1 MTTVTEVLVPTVLS
15 FFALAT
21 IGATVE
27 SLTEQSTVSDWLHR
41 WHLKFLAPNWN
52 FFAPHPGQWDTHLLY
67 RDQLA
72 DGTVT
77 QWTEVTDVTKT
88 RQRLKWAWNPSLY
101 KAKGLFDVN
110 QALKRH
116 LDDSELAEAEEASE
130 PSGLDGL
137 QPIESDDHLL
147 STQYVL
153 LLNLV
158 SEADHDEDAKKTQ
171 FMLMQSSLRE
181 DEATPQ
187 FVSNFHKL

>member
-27 SLTEQSTVSDWLHR
+27 SLTERSTVSDWLHR

-72 DGTVT
+72 DGTVSP
-77 QWTEVTDVTKT
+77 WTEVTDVTET
-88 RQRLKWAWNPSLY
+88 RQRLKWVWNPSLY

-116 LDDSELAEAEEASE
+116 LDDSELAETDDSSE
-130 PSGLDGL
+130 LDEL

-147 STQYVL
+147 STQYVSL
-153 LLNLV
+153 LTIV
-158 SEADHDEDAKKTQ
+158 SEADHEEDAKKTQ

-181 DEATPQ
+181 DEASPE
-187 FVSNFHKL
+187 FVSNFHEL